1 MKKIFNLLIVI
12 ALIFILVSCET
23 EKSTDSVPN
32 GMVPLVPINDCEVP
46 RLDSNWVCIWADEFN
61 GNQVDEQKWSFV
73 IDGQGGGNN
82 ELQYYRREN
91 AEVKDG
97 KLIITARNES
107 FMGRTYT
114 SARLHTKYKGDFQYV
129 RVVVSAKM
137 PSGRGTWPAIWMMPT
152 LNAYGGW
159 PFSGEVDIMEYVGYD
174 VNRVHSTIHTRSYN
188 HNLGTQIGNAITVP
202 NVETEFKEYE
212 MIWGPGSIV
221 TYVDGRKIAEFGY
234 APHFNRSIPYHHAF
248 PFDQL
253 FHLILNLAVGGNWG
267 GVQGVDQN
275 AFPTSM
281 EVDYVRVYQ
290 LDYATIDKTPPS
302 IPTLIT
308 LAELKNTIYWR
319 ASTDDA
325 GVEKYAIYV
334 NGELRD
340 YARLNQY
347 IFTGLQV
354 GQTYQIEIE
363 AIDFVGRTSG
373 KSEIFSLLFTQ

>member
-1 MKKIFNLLIVI
+1 MKKIFNLFI
-12 ALIFILVSCET
+12 IFTLVLILVSCET
-23 EKSTDSVPN
+23 NNNDNSVPN
-32 GMVPLVPINDCEVP
+32 GMLPLVPINDCLMP

-61 GNQVDEQKWSFV
+61 GNQVDEEKWTFV

-114 SARLHTKYKGDFQYV
+114 SARIHSKYKGDFQYV

-152 LNAYGGW
+152 MNAYGGW
-159 PFSGEVDIMEYVGYD
+159 PFSGEIDIMEYVGYD
-174 VNRVHSTIHTRSYN
+174 VNRVHSTIHTRSFN
-188 HNLGTQIGNAITVP
+188 HNIGTQVGNAITVP

-221 TYVDGRKIAEFGY
+221 TYVDGLKIAEFGY
-234 APHFNRSIPYHHAF
+234 APHFNRNIPYHHAF

-267 GVQGVDQN
+267 GVQGVDET
-275 AFPTSM
+275 AFPTTM
-281 EVDYVRVYQ
+281 EIDYVRVYQ
-290 LDYATIDKTPPS
+290 LDYATIDKTPPT

-308 LAELKNTIYWR
+308 LAELRNTIYWR

-325 GVEKYAIYV
+325 GVEKYAIYL

-340 YARLNQY
+340 HARLNQY
-347 IFTGLQV
+347 TFTGLQA

-363 AIDFVGRTSG
+363 AIDFVGRRSG
-373 KSEIFSLLFTQ
+373 KSEIFSLFYS